1 MQLKL
6 MSVMVDDQRK
16 AEKFYTEILGFVKKK
31 DIPMGEF
38 SFLTVVSPEGPDDV
52 ELLLEPNAHPAAQV
66 FQKAMRESG
75 IPLAAFAV
83 KDTQKEYDRL
93 AGLGVE
99 FKEKPKVTGPTILA
113 VFDDTCG
120 NYIQIFQVP

>member
-31 DIPMGEF
+31 DMPMGEF

-52 ELLLEPNAHPAAQV
+52 ELLLEPNVHPAAQV

-83 KDTQKEYDRL
+83 ADTQKEYERL
-93 AGLGVE
+93 IGLGVE
-99 FKEKPKVTGPTILA
+99 FKSNPKVMGPTILA
-113 VFDDTCG
+113 VFDDSCG
-120 NYIQIFQVP
+120 NYIQIFQAP